1 MMRRLLTVALFS
13 LVSIVIAKPSMVYAL
28 ELRVS
33 YSPAN
38 FSPMYNAVAAE
49 FTKAYPEITIKFETA
64 KSYDE
69 LLQSTLRAHLI
80 NDAPDVSH
88 QGLNYIRLL
97 ADRGLA
103 VPLEPFISA
112 GPEWSQ
118 EGVAEA
124 IRNIGSV
131 GDKAYAVPY
140 SLTTP
145 VLFYNSALLARAGA
159 APANL
164 PDTWDGVFDLAQKI
178 SKLEPNVSGFYME
191 YNANGAWGFETLL
204 FAHGG
209 RMMTKGEDDIAF
221 GERQG
226 LAAMAILARAADS
239 GMIDLSRD
247 NARQSFVGGKIGI
260 YLTSSSLLADF
271 EQKIGQHF
279 VLAMTPVPLA
289 HDGKT
294 LAAGNGMTML
304 TKDPA
309 RQEAAWK
316 YIKFAASPR
325 AQAIMAAMTGYT
337 PINTAALSDPQLQ
350 KLYREKPNYTVP
362 LRQLGNL
369 MAWYAFPGENSTK
382 AAAMI
387 VDKMQLVLGR
397 KLSAQAALEDAA
409 KEARK
414 LILKK

>member
-1 MMRRLLTVALFS
+1 MRRLSAVAFFFV
-13 LVSIVIAKPSMVYAL
+13 VSIVAAAPRIIHAL

-38 FSPMYNAVAAE
+38 FSAMYNAIGAE
-49 FTKAYPEITIKFETA
+49 FTKTYPEIAIKFEPA

-69 LLQSTLRAHLI
+69 LLQSTLRAQLI
-80 NDAPDVSH
+80 NDTPDVSH

-97 ADRGLA
+97 VDRGLA
-103 VPLEPFISA
+103 VSLDRFISTE
-112 GPEWSQ
+112 GEWKQ
-118 EGVAEA
+118 QGVFDA
-124 IRNIGSV
+124 IRNIGPS
-131 GDKAYAVPY
+131 GHKAYAVPY

-145 VLFYNSALLARAGA
+145 VLFYNNALVVRAGA
-159 APANL
+159 NPANL
-164 PDTWDGVFDLAQKI
+164 PTTWDGVFDLASKI
-178 SKLEPNVSGFYME
+178 SRLDPNVSGFYME

-209 RMMTKGEDDIAF
+209 RMMTKDEDDIAF
-221 GERQG
+221 DQREG
-226 LAAMAILARAADS
+226 LAAMASITRAADS

-260 YLTSSSLLADF
+260 YLSSSSLLTDF
-271 EQKIGQHF
+271 ERQIGQHF
-279 VLAMTPVPLA
+279 MLTMMPIPLA
-289 HDGKT
+289 LGGKT
-294 LAAGNGMTML
+294 LAAGNGMVML
-304 TKDPA
+304 TKDSA

-316 YIKFAASPR
+316 YMKFAASPR

-337 PINTAALSDPQLQ
+337 PINTAALSDARLQ
-350 KLYREKPNYTVP
+350 TLYREKPNYNVP
-362 LRQLGNL
+362 LRQLGDL
-369 MAWYAFPGENSTK
+369 APWYAFPGENSTK
-382 AAAMI
+382 AVAMI

-409 KEARK
+409 REARR

>member
-1 MMRRLLTVALFS
+1 MRRLLAVTLFMVAAIFAARS
-13 LVSIVIAKPSMVYAL
+13 DAAHAL

-38 FSPMYNAVAAE
+38 FSAMYNAVAAE
-49 FTKAYPEITIKFETA
+49 FTKSYPDIAIKFETA

-69 LLQSTLRAHLI
+69 LLQNTMRAQLI
-80 NDAPDVSH
+80 NDVPDVSH
-88 QGLNYIRLL
+88 QGLNYIRLF

-103 VPLEPFISA
+103 VPLDRFISA
-112 GPEWSQ
+112 ESEWKKQ
-118 EGVAEA
+118 GVADA
-124 IRNIGSV
+124 IRNVASA
-131 GDKAYAVPY
+131 GDNTYAVPF

-145 VLFYNSALLARAGA
+145 VLFYNNALVARAGA
-159 APANL
+159 DPAKL
-164 PDTWDGVFDLAQKI
+164 PTTWEGVFDLAKKI
-178 SKLEPNVSGFYME
+178 TALEPNISGVYME

-204 FAHGG
+204 FADGG
-209 RMMTKGEDDIAF
+209 RMMTQDEGDIAF
-221 GERQG
+221 DQRQG
-226 LAAMAILARAADS
+226 LAAITTVKRAAEA

-260 YLTSSSLLADF
+260 YLTSSSLLTDY
-271 EQKIGQHF
+271 EQQIGQHF
-279 VLAMTPVPLA
+279 TLTMTPIPLA

-294 LAAGNGMTML
+294 LAAGNGMVML

-337 PINTAALSDPQLQ
+337 PVNTAALSDPELQ
-350 KLYREKPNYTVP
+350 KLYLEKPNYTVP
-362 LRQLGNL
+362 LRQLSDL
-369 MAWYAFPGENSTK
+369 TAWYAFPGENSTK

-387 VDKMQLVLGR
+387 VDKMRLVLVS
-397 KLSAQAALEDAA
+397 KLSPQVALEDAA

>member
-1 MMRRLLTVALFS
+1 MRRLLAVTLFVLVAIVGHGPNTVH
-13 LVSIVIAKPSMVYAL
+13 AL

-38 FSPMYNAVAAE
+38 FSAMYNAVAAE
-49 FTKAYPEITIKFETA
+49 FMKTYPDITIKFETA
-64 KSYDE
+64 KSYDD
-69 LLQSTLRAHLI
+69 LLQNTLRATLI

-88 QGLNYIRLL
+88 EGLNYIRLF

-103 VPLEPFISA
+103 VPLDRFIA
-112 GPEWSQ
+112 ADAEWKKQ
-118 EGVAEA
+118 GIADA
-124 IRNIGSV
+124 IRNIGPT
-131 GDKAYAVPY
+131 GDKTYAVPF

-145 VLFYNSALLARAGA
+145 VLFYNNALVARAGA
-159 APANL
+159 DPADL
-164 PDTWDGVFDLAQKI
+164 PTTWDGVFDLAKKI
-178 SKLEPNVSGFYME
+178 AERDPIVSGFYME
-191 YNANGAWGFETLL
+191 YSANGAWGFETLL
-204 FAHGG
+204 FADGG
-209 RMMTKGEDDIAF
+209 RMMTKDEGDIAF
-221 GERQG
+221 DQRQG
-226 LAAMAILARAADS
+226 LAAMTTAKRAAEA

-260 YLTSSSLLADF
+260 YLTSSSLLTDY
-271 EQKIGQHF
+271 ERQIGQHF
-279 VLAMTPVPLA
+279 SLTMTPIPLA
-289 HDGKT
+289 PDGKV
-294 LAAGNGMTML
+294 LAAGNGMIIL

-337 PINTAALSDPQLQ
+337 PVNTAALSDPELQ
-350 KLYREKPNYTVP
+350 KRYLEKPNYTVP
-362 LRQLGNL
+362 LRQLSDL
-369 MAWYAFPGENSTK
+369 TAWYAFPGENSAK

-387 VDKMQLVLGR
+387 VDKMQLVLVR

>member
-1 MMRRLLTVALFS
+1 MRRLSAAIFMMA
-13 LVSIVIAKPSMVYAL
+13 SIVAAIPRTVEAV

-38 FSPMYNAVAAE
+38 FSAMYNAIATE
-49 FTKAYPEITIKFETA
+49 FMKANPEITIKFEPA

-69 LLQSTLRAHLI
+69 LLQNTLRANLI

-103 VPLEPFISA
+103 LPLNRFISTDV
-112 GPEWSQ
+112 EWKQ
-118 EGVAEA
+118 HGVLDS
-124 IRNIGSV
+124 IRNIGSI
-131 GDKAYAVPY
+131 GDKAYAVPF

-145 VLFYNSALLARAGA
+145 VLFYNIALVVRAGA
-159 APANL
+159 NPANL
-164 PDTWDGVFDLAQKI
+164 PVSWDGVFDLAKKI
-178 SKLEPNVSGFYME
+178 SGLEPNVSGLYMD

-209 RMMTKGEDDIAF
+209 RMMTREEDDITF
-221 GERQG
+221 DQREG
-226 LAAMAILARAADS
+226 LAAMTSVARAAEA

-247 NARQSFVGGKIGI
+247 NARQSFVAGKIGI
-260 YLTSSSLLADF
+260 YLSSSSLLTDLDR
-271 EQKIGQHF
+271 QIDQHF
-279 VLAMTPVPLA
+279 LLTMMPIPLA

-294 LAAGNGMTML
+294 LAAGNGMVML
-304 TKDPA
+304 TKDSI

-316 YIKFAASPR
+316 YMKFAASPQ

-337 PINTAALSDPQLQ
+337 PVNTAALSDPRLQ
-350 KLYREKPNYTVP
+350 TLYREKPNYEVP
-362 LRQLGNL
+362 LRQLGEL
-369 MAWYAFPGENSTK
+369 APWYAFPGENSTK

-387 VDKMQLVLGR
+387 VDKMQLVLGG
-397 KLSAQAALEDAA
+397 KASAQAALEDAA
-409 KEARK
+409 KEARR

>member
-1 MMRRLLTVALFS
+1 MRRLLAVALF
-13 LVSIVIAKPSMVYAL
+13 LVLSIVIARPSMVYAL

-38 FSPMYNAVAAE
+38 FSAMYNAIAAE
-49 FTKAYPEITIKFETA
+49 FTKAHPEITIKFETA

-88 QGLNYIRLL
+88 QGLNCIRLL

-103 VPLEPFISA
+103 VPLDRFISTE
-112 GPEWSQ
+112 PEWIQ
-118 EGVAEA
+118 QGVADA
-124 IRNIGSV
+124 IRNIGSP

-145 VLFYNSALLARAGA
+145 VLFYNNALLARAGA
-159 APANL
+159 DPAKL
-164 PDTWDGVFDLAQKI
+164 PTTWDGVFDLAKKI

-209 RMMTKGEDDIAF
+209 RMMNKGEDDIAF
-221 GERQG
+221 DQRQG
-226 LAAMAILARAADS
+226 LAAMATVARAADS

-247 NARQSFVGGKIGI
+247 NARQSFVGGRIGI
-260 YLTSSSLLADF
+260 YLTSSSLLTDF
-271 EQKIGQHF
+271 ERQIGQHF
-279 VLAMTPVPLA
+279 MLTMAPIPLA
-289 HDGKT
+289 QDGKT
-294 LAAGNGMTML
+294 LAAGNGMMML
-304 TKDPA
+304 TKAPA

-350 KLYREKPNYTVP
+350 KVYLENPNYIVP
-362 LRQLGNL
+362 LRQLSNL
-369 MAWYAFPGENSTK
+369 VAWYAFPGENSTK

-387 VDKMQLVLGR
+387 VDKMQLVLGS
-397 KLSAQAALEDAA
+397 KLSAQAALDDAA